1 MPRLDTQGL
10 SINYT
15 EVGQPRDVADTL
27 CLLHCST
34 SSNGQ
39 WRVLWERLQDR
50 YRVLAPDLLGYG
62 DTSAWPGTDDGLI
75 RAEGDLVR
83 ALTEDLDSYHLL
95 GHSYGGAS
103 ALRLALE
110 EPHRLKSLT
119 LIEPIAIFLLDPT
132 IDAGPY
138 GLLREIADVYRSQ
151 VAHGN
156 PDAGITRYFDY
167 WNGDGAF
174 AAAHPRTREYA
185 RDTALKCYHEFD
197 AIFDTVNKPA
207 PLSQLTMPVHILRGA
222 DTQPPAR
229 RITTLLAEALPHAKV
244 TEIAGAGHMSP
255 ITHATPV
262 NDAVE
267 TFLDAL

>member
-1 MPRLDTQGL
+1 MPGLVARGL
-10 SINYT
+10 SLNYT
-15 EVGQPRDVADTL
+15 EVGQPRDAADTL

-34 SSNGQ
+34 SSNGHSGG
-39 WRVLWERLQDR
+39 LCGERLQDR
-50 YRVLAPDLLGYG
+50 YRVLAPDLRGYG
-62 DTSAWPGTDDGLI
+62 DMGAWPGTDDGLI

-119 LIEPIAIFLLDPT
+119 LIEPIAIFLLDPVR
-132 IDAGPY
+132 DAGPY
-138 GLLREIADVYRSQ
+138 GLLREIAEVYRSQ

-197 AIFDTVNKPA
+197 AIFDPVNKPA

-222 DTQPPAR
+222 DTQPPRTGSPQCWQKPFPTPKSPKSPA
-229 RITTLLAEALPHAKV
+229 PV
-244 TEIAGAGHMSP
+244 TCHP
-255 ITHATPV
+255 
-262 NDAVE
+262 
-267 TFLDAL
+267 

>member
-15 EVGQPRDVADTL
+15 EVGQPRDAADTL
-27 CLLHCST
+27 CLLHCSD
-34 SSNGQ
+34 SNGQ
-39 WRVLWERLQDR
+39 WRVLWSAQDR

-62 DTSAWPGTDDGLI
+62 DTSEWSGTDDGLI

-83 ALTEDLDSYHLL
+83 ALTEDLGSYHLL

-110 EPHRLKSLT
+110 EPDRLKSLT
-119 LIEPIAIFLLDPT
+119 LIEPIAIFLLDPEK
-132 IDAGPY
+132 DAGPY
-138 GLLREIADVYRSQ
+138 RLLRGIAEVYRSQ

-197 AIFDTVNKPA
+197 AIFDPVNKPA
-207 PLSQLTMPVHILRGA
+207 PLSQLICPFTSFRGRDSAPGAPDHHTTGRSPSPCQSHRNRRRRSHVTHNPCHPSKRGSGDIPVEL
-222 DTQPPAR
+222 
-229 RITTLLAEALPHAKV
+229 
-244 TEIAGAGHMSP
+244 
-255 ITHATPV
+255 
-262 NDAVE
+262 
-267 TFLDAL
+267 

>member
-1 MPRLDTQGL
+1 MAGF
-10 SINYT
+10 
-15 EVGQPRDVADTL
+15 V
-27 CLLHCST
+27 
-34 SSNGQ
+34 
-39 WRVLWERLQDR
+39 ERLQDR

-119 LIEPIAIFLLDPT
+119 LIEPIAIFLLDPVR
-132 IDAGPY
+132 DAGPY
-138 GLLREIADVYRSQ
+138 GLLREIAEVYRSQ

-156 PDAGITRYFDY
+156 PDVGITRYFDY

-185 RDTALKCYHEFD
+185 RYSTKCYHEFD
-197 AIFDTVNKPA
+197 AIFDPVNKPA
-207 PLSQLTMPVHILRGA
+207 PLSQLNYARSHPAGAETQLPGAPDHTM
-222 DTQPPAR
+222 
-229 RITTLLAEALPHAKV
+229 LAEALPHAKV

-255 ITHATPV
+255 ITHATPR
-262 NDAVE
+262 
-267 TFLDAL
+267 